1 MADATTNSS
10 QAASKQPVKPDGI
23 VRYAVVGL
31 GHIAQAA
38 VLPAF
43 RNAKRNS
50 KLTALVSGDAEKL
63 KELGKKY
70 KAKTYAYEQYDECL
84 ASSEVDAVY
93 IALPNHLHCEYA
105 VRAAEA
111 GVHVLC
117 EKPMAVTAE
126 ECEKM
131 IHAASDVKLMIAYRL
146 HLEEANLKAIEIA
159 QSGELGKLRIF
170 NSVFCMQVKDGN
182 IRVMPNELGGG
193 TLYDIG
199 VYCINA
205 ARYLFRSEP
214 TEVFAATA
222 TGEGDSRFEQS
233 EEMTS
238 VVLRFPGDRLA
249 TFTCSFGAAD
259 HSSYTV
265 VGTEG
270 DLRVEPAYDYAVKLA
285 HHLTKNGKTTKT
297 VFSKR
302 DHFGAELM
310 YFSDCILENREPE
323 PNGSEGLIDVRIVQA
338 LYESARTGQPVRLST
353 EVPTGRPTMDQE
365 IERPAV
371 SEPEL
376 VNAEPPHE

>member
-1 MADATTNSS
+1 MSDATQNSPETTKE
-10 QAASKQPVKPDGI
+10 QAKSPSGV

-43 RNAKRNS
+43 KNAKQNS
-50 KLTALVSGDAEKL
+50 KLVALVSSDPEKL
-63 KELGKKY
+63 KELGKRY
-70 KAKTYAYEQYDECL
+70 KAKTYSYQQYDECL
-84 ASSEVDAVY
+84 SSGEIDAVY
-93 IALPNHLHCEYA
+93 IALPNNMHCEYT

-111 GVHVLC
+111 GIHVLC

-131 IHAASDVKLMIAYRL
+131 IHAASEVKLMIAYRL

-159 QSGELGKLRIF
+159 QSGELGELRIF
-170 NSVFCMQVKDGN
+170 NSVFCMQVKEGD
-182 IRVMPNELGGG
+182 IRVWPVAEGGG

-205 ARYLFRSEP
+205 ARYLFRAEP
-214 TEVFAATA
+214 TEVFASTA
-222 TGEGDSRFEQS
+222 SLEGDPRFSDS
-233 EEMTS
+233 EEMAS
-238 VVLRFPGDRLA
+238 VVMKFPGNRLA

-259 HSSYTV
+259 HSSYQL

-270 DLRVEPAYDYAVKLA
+270 DLRVEPAYDYAVKLT
-285 HHLTKNGKTTKT
+285 HYLTKDGKTTKKA
-297 VFSKR
+297 FAKR
-302 DHFGAELM
+302 DHFGAELV
-310 YFSDCILENREPE
+310 YFSDCILNNRQPE

-338 LYESARTGQPVRLST
+338 LYESAKTRRPVRLQA
-353 EVPTGRPTMDQE
+353 EVPEGRPTMDQE
-365 IERPAV
+365 VYRPAV

-376 VNAEPPHE
+376 VNTEPPHE